1 MTILKYLF
9 SSIMLIVT
17 FVAVIVIGTSVKG
30 ARYDC
35 RLSEISPDFPVEV
48 KQQCRDMY
56 RQHYEQNKK

>member
-30 ARYDC
+30 VRYDC
-35 RLSEISPDFPVEV
+35 RLSEISPDFPPEV
-48 KQQCRDMY
+48 RQQCRNMY
-56 RQHYEQNKK
+56 KQYEQNQK